1 MRQQKRIQGRQDL
14 QRNEQSLQILVE
26 TIPALMWRAKPD
38 GHIDYV
44 NKRLLEYFGSPVE
57 EIVGWGWREKVH
69 PDDVAFKVQSWLSNL
84 EAMTPHDANCRFQGA
99 DGAYR
104 WFNVRGEPL
113 RDSDGSVQSWYG
125 VLVDIDNRKNA
136 EEKSRE
142 SELKL
147 RKITETVPGLIW
159 SNGPDG
165 EPTHINQRMLKYSGM
180 SFEEFRHRGWEAF
193 VHPADFPETAEAFY
207 HAIQT
212 GTSYRGVMRLRRADG
227 EFRWHYARCEPLC
240 DPQGRIIQWYGLSV
254 DIDEGKK
261 AEELPGFAAR
271 LHAPLNVV
279 PTYTWYAA
287 PSGGLTFVNKR
298 TADYLDLPKDHP
310 LRFGIDIGA
319 KWDDWIPMLHPDD
332 REEARNYWSNCLR
345 TGEAG
350 EHSYRVRGGQGNYSW
365 FLTRFE
371 PLRASDGAPLL
382 WVGATLDIE

>member
-99 DGAYR
+99 DGTYR

-125 VLVDIDNRKNA
+125 VFIDIDSQKKA
-136 EEKSRE
+136 EEKSLE

-147 RKITETVPGLIW
+147 RQITETVPGLVW

-165 EPTHINQRMLKYSGM
+165 EPTHINQRMLDYSGKTL
-180 SFEEFRHRGWEAF
+180 EEFAHRGWEAF
-193 VHPADFPETAEAFY
+193 VHPADYPETAEAFW
-207 HAIQT
+207 HAIQA
-212 GTSYRGVMRLRRADG
+212 GVPYQGVMRLRRADG
-227 EFRWHYARCEPLC
+227 EFRWHNAR
-240 DPQGRIIQWYGLSV
+240 
-254 DIDEGKK
+254 
-261 AEELPGFAAR
+261 
-271 LHAPLNVV
+271 
-279 PTYTWYAA
+279 
-287 PSGGLTFVNKR
+287 GG
-298 TADYLDLPKDHP
+298 P
-310 LRFGIDIGA
+310 LRG
-319 KWDDWIPMLHPDD
+319 
-332 REEARNYWSNCLR
+332 
-345 TGEAG
+345 
-350 EHSYRVRGGQGNYSW
+350 RGGAHLSG
-365 FLTRFE
+365 
-371 PLRASDGAPLL
+371 
-382 WVGATLDIE
+382 VGVVC